1 MSYFGPVWSSLKF
14 STGKAL
20 LDFAGGYNQRLP
32 YRSDN
37 VTFKNVRHKSALV
50 HIAKQLAMSTLE
62 GELNL
67 LVPRY
72 RRFLEKKLRDVVL
85 EQQKNN
91 QNFVQLIKDEQISN
105 NEWGRVTTEEE
116 GRTIQAVDRYGDP
129 VPEALIIYIEDT
141 ETHAISKKTND
152 PVTGAVIETPD
163 NTRVIDHIDLSP
175 QISVNSSKNIVLT
188 QVQGR
193 DYTRKELVSGG
204 DISFS
209 VSGTIVSHN
218 EGEYPES
225 AVKKFIQIMQYNGI
239 VHVKSMLFDQFNVDK
254 IVIRD
259 FSLSNPDYKNIQP
272 YSFSCVA
279 IEPDEDVKITQD
291 TISILNRELQISPM
305 SKWYKFILNSKWGD
319 MATSAVVNT
328 ASSMATQAA
337 GRGLDELLPNI

>member
-20 LDFAGGYNQRLP
+20 LDFGVSFNQRLP

-37 VTFKNVRHKSALV
+37 VEFKNIRHKSVLI

-62 GELNL
+62 GEINL

-72 RRFLEKKLRDVVL
+72 RRYLEKTLRDVVL
-85 EQQKNN
+85 AQQDNN
-91 QNFVQLIKDEQISN
+91 ANFVQLIKDEQISN
-105 NEWGRVTTEEE
+105 NEWGKVTTEEE
-116 GRTIQAVDRYGDP
+116 GRTLQAVDRYGVP
-129 VPEALIIYIEDT
+129 VPEALIMYIEDT
-141 ETHAISKKTND
+141 ETHSMIEEKND
-152 PVTGAVIETPD
+152 PLTGAIISTSIETS
-163 NTRVIDHIDLSP
+163 VIDHIDLAP

-209 VSGTIVSHN
+209 VSGSIVSHN
-218 EGEYPES
+218 EGEYPEN
-225 AVKKFIQIMQYNGI
+225 AVKKFIQLMQYNGI
-239 VHVKSMLFDQFNVDK
+239 VHVKSMIFDQFNVDK
-254 IVIRD
+254 IIIKD
-259 FSLSNPDYKNIQP
+259 FSLSNPEYKNIQP

-291 TISILNRELQISPM
+291 TISILNREIQASPM
-305 SKWYKFILNSKWGD
+305 SKWYKFILDSKWGE
-319 MATSAVVNT
+319 MATSVVVNT
-328 ASSMATQAA
+328 ASSMVTQAA

>member
-1 MSYFGPVWSSLKF
+1 MSYFGPVWRSLKF

-20 LDFAGGYNQRLP
+20 LDFGGSFNQRLP

-37 VTFKNVRHKSALV
+37 VEYKNVRHKSALV
-50 HIAKQLAMSTLE
+50 HIAKQLTMSTLE

-67 LVPRY
+67 LMPKY
-72 RRFLEKKLRDVVL
+72 RRSLEKKLRDVVL

-91 QNFVQLIKDEQISN
+91 QNFVQLIKDEQSST
-105 NEWGRVTTEEE
+105 NEWGKVTTEQE
-116 GRTIQAVDRYGDP
+116 GRTLQALDRYGTP
-129 VPEALIIYIEDT
+129 VPEALIMYIEDT
-141 ETHAISKKTND
+141 ETHTAISKTVD
-152 PVTGAVIETPD
+152 PVSGGTIETSME
-163 NTRVIDHIDLSP
+163 TKVIDHIDLSP
-175 QISVNSSKNIVLT
+175 QISVSSSKNIVMT

-209 VSGTIVSHN
+209 VTGSIVSHN

-239 VHVKSMLFDQFNVDK
+239 VNVKSMLFDQFNVTR
-254 IVIRD
+254 IVIKD
-259 FSLSNPDYKNIQP
+259 FSLSNPEYKNIQP

-291 TISILNRELQISPM
+291 TISVINRELQTSPM
-305 SKWYKFILNSKWGD
+305 SKWYKFILDSKWGD
-319 MATSAVVNT
+319 MVTSAVMNT
-328 ASSMATQAA
+328 ASNMATQGA

>member
-1 MSYFGPVWSSLKF
+1 MSYFGPVWRSLKF

-20 LDFAGGYNQRLP
+20 LDFGGSFNQHLP

-37 VTFKNVRHKSALV
+37 VEYKNVRHKSAMP
-50 HIAKQLAMSTLE
+50 K
-62 GELNL
+62 
-67 LVPRY
+67 Y
-72 RRFLEKKLRDVVL
+72 RRSLEKKLRDVVL

-91 QNFVQLIKDEQISN
+91 QNFVQLIKDEQIST
-105 NEWGRVTTEEE
+105 NEWGKVTTEQE
-116 GRTIQAVDRYGDP
+116 GRTLQALDRYGTP
-129 VPEALIIYIEDT
+129 VPEALIMYIEDT
-141 ETHAISKKTND
+141 ETHTAISKTVD
-152 PVTGAVIETPD
+152 PVSGGTIETSME
-163 NTRVIDHIDLSP
+163 TKVIDHIDLSP
-175 QISVNSSKNIVLT
+175 QISVSSSKNIVMT

-209 VSGTIVSHN
+209 VTGSIVSHN

-239 VHVKSMLFDQFNVDK
+239 VNVKSMLFDQFNVTR
-254 IVIRD
+254 IVIKD
-259 FSLSNPDYKNIQP
+259 FSLSNPEYKNIQP

-291 TISILNRELQISPM
+291 TISVINRELQTSPM
-305 SKWYKFILNSKWGD
+305 SKWYKFILDSKWGD
-319 MATSAVVNT
+319 MATSAVMNT
-328 ASSMATQAA
+328 ASNMVTQGA

>member
-20 LDFAGGYNQRLP
+20 LDFGGSFNQRLP

-37 VTFKNVRHKSALV
+37 VEFKNIRHKSALI

-62 GELNL
+62 GEMNL

-72 RRFLEKKLRDVVL
+72 RRYLEKTLRDVVL
-85 EQQKNN
+85 AQQDNN
-91 QNFVQLIKDEQISN
+91 ANFVQLIKDEQISN
-105 NEWGRVTTEEE
+105 NEWGKVTTEEE
-116 GRTIQAVDRYGDP
+116 GRTLQAVDRYGVP
-129 VPEALIIYIEDT
+129 VPEALIMYIEDT
-141 ETHAISKKTND
+141 ETHSMTEKKND
-152 PVTGAVIETPD
+152 PLTGAVIPTSIE
-163 NTRVIDHIDLSP
+163 TRVIDHIDLAP

-204 DISFS
+204 DVSFS
-209 VSGTIVSHN
+209 VSGSIVSHN
-218 EGEYPES
+218 EGEYPEN
-225 AVKKFIQIMQYNGI
+225 AVKKFIQLMQYNGI
-239 VHVKSMLFDQFNVDK
+239 VHVKSMIFDQFNVDK
-254 IVIRD
+254 IIIKD
-259 FSLSNPDYKNIQP
+259 FSLSNPEYKNIQP

-291 TISILNRELQISPM
+291 TISILNREIQASSM
-305 SKWYKFILNSKWGD
+305 SKWYKFILDSKWGE

-328 ASSMATQAA
+328 ASSMVTQAA

>member
-1 MSYFGPVWSSLKF
+1 MSYFGPVWRSLKF

-20 LDFAGGYNQRLP
+20 LDFGGSFNQRLP

-37 VTFKNVRHKSALV
+37 VEYKNVRHKSAMP
-50 HIAKQLAMSTLE
+50 K
-62 GELNL
+62 
-67 LVPRY
+67 Y
-72 RRFLEKKLRDVVL
+72 RRSLEKKLRDVVL

-91 QNFVQLIKDEQISN
+91 QNFVQLIKDEQIST
-105 NEWGRVTTEEE
+105 NEWGKVTTEQE
-116 GRTIQAVDRYGDP
+116 GRTLQALDRYGTP
-129 VPEALIIYIEDT
+129 VPEALIMYIEDT
-141 ETHAISKKTND
+141 ETHTAISKTVD
-152 PVTGAVIETPD
+152 PVSGGTIETSME
-163 NTRVIDHIDLSP
+163 TKVIDHIDLSP
-175 QISVNSSKNIVLT
+175 QISVSSSKNIVMT

-209 VSGTIVSHN
+209 VTGSIVSHN

-239 VHVKSMLFDQFNVDK
+239 VNVKSMLFDQFNVTR
-254 IVIRD
+254 IVIKD
-259 FSLSNPDYKNIQP
+259 FSLSNPEYKNIQP

-291 TISILNRELQISPM
+291 TISVINRELQTSPM
-305 SKWYKFILNSKWGD
+305 SKWYKFILDSKWGD
-319 MATSAVVNT
+319 MATSAVMNT
-328 ASSMATQAA
+328 ASNMVTQGA

>member
-91 QNFVQLIKDEQISN
+91 QNFVQLIRDEQIEN
-105 NEWGRVTTEEE
+105 HGWGVADVE
-116 GRTIQAVDRYGDP
+116 GEDESIYATDRYGDL
-129 VPEALIIYIEDT
+129 VPEALILYFVDT
-141 ETHAISKKTND
+141 ETHTVTLKRND
-152 PVTGAVIETPD
+152 PLTGDVIED
-163 NTRVIDHIDLSP
+163 SSESKVVSHVDLSP

-209 VSGTIVSHN
+209 VSGSIVSHN